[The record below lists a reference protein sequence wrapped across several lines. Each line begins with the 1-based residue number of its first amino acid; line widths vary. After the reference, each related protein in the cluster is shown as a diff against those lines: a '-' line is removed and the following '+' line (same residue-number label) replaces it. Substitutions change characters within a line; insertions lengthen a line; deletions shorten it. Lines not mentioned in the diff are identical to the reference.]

1 MTALRAKLAENSEQT
16 VRSEAKVRDQVRR
29 EFSAAMRK
37 LFALS
42 FEQKARIDE
51 YRNHLHAVTLKRISE
66 VRDEAAMEMERIK
79 EKSGAKSSAGT
90 STDSLY
96 SFSLSRKIKNNGVLS
111 IFLHGISHPLKP
123 SKVFSFFPPS
133 WKRGRASREESS
145 IVSRDQ

>member
-16 VRSEAKVRDQVRR
+16 ARSEAKVRDQVRR
-29 EFSAAMRK
+29 EFSGAMRK

-79 EKSGAKSSAGT
+79 EKSGAKSSAGM
-90 STDSLY
+90 SKDSFYGLLL
-96 SFSLSRKIKNNGVLS
+96 SGKLKIMESLD
-111 IFLHGISHPLKP
+111 GISQPALSHPLKA
-123 SKVFSFFPPS
+123 SKMFSFFLLS
-133 WKRGRASREESS
+133 WKRGRAGREESS
-145 IVSRDQ
+145 IV